1 MKGDSR
7 RVTRW
12 GDPSMETFTA
22 PAKTPVLDRNSG
34 ETRGDD
40 EADDCHWDFLTR
52 IFKITFFC

>member
-22 PAKTPVLDRNSG
+22 PAKTPVLDLNSG

-52 IFKITFFC
+52 IF